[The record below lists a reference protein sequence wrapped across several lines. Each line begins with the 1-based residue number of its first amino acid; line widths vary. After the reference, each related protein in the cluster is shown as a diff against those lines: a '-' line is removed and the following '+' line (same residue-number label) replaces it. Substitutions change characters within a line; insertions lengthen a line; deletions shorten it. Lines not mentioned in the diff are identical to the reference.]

1 MNFLKLVSIVSNELT
16 EALRQIFV
24 DMWDTRI
31 APHHGNQVWDDST
44 GVRILLFNSMGRVFK
59 IPKYEPFKDWHCSV
73 VSRVILH
80 ARTFALPHP
89 VIPGM
94 KKTLYELFLRNR
106 VPVPAGSF
114 HSSVASPSGDKN
126 ETTALATDQL
136 RLLGNTICRSPN
148 GLVDKVKF
156 DDYVK
161 YAKEAFTAVNV
172 STKSLETIGN
182 LPESHF
188 PTAKVKE
195 LKERLQ
201 SEENDNLENIKET
214 TDETNKNVS
223 EIKKKMDELLLK
235 QETKGMLP
243 SFLLLQNQRFFSPV
257 VSYVLEFM
265 TANRWEFREYSHR
278 IVHITGPDCIWTKN
292 DIR

>member
-1 MNFLKLVSIVSNELT
+1 M
-16 EALRQIFV
+16 R
-24 DMWDTRI
+24 D
-31 APHHGNQVWDDST
+31 
-44 GVRILLFNSMGRVFK
+44 
-59 IPKYEPFKDWHCSV
+59 
-73 VSRVILH
+73 
-80 ARTFALPHP
+80 
-89 VIPGM
+89 
-94 KKTLYELFLRNR
+94 R

-114 HSSVASPSGDKN
+114 NSSVASPSGDKN
-126 ETTALATDQL
+126 ETTALAIDQL
-136 RLLGNTICRSPN
+136 RLLRNTIC
-148 GLVDKVKF
+148 LVDKVKF

-243 SFLLLQNQRFFSPV
+243 SFLLLPNQRFFQSRC
-257 VSYVLEFM
+257 YVLQFM

-292 DIR
+292 NIRHNRLH

>member
-44 GVRILLFNSMGRVFK
+44 GVRILLFNSMGRNCK
-59 IPKYEPFKDWHCSV
+59 ILKYEPFKDWHCSV
-73 VSRVILH
+73 VSRAILH
-80 ARTFALPHP
+80 ARTFALPDP
-89 VIPGM
+89 VIPST

-106 VPVPAGSF
+106 VPVPAGSLF

-126 ETTALATDQL
+126 ETIALVTDQL
-136 RLLGNTICRSPN
+136 RRLSNTIYHSPN
-148 GLVDKVKF
+148 GLIDKVKF
-156 DDYVK
+156 DVYVK
-161 YAKEAFTAVNV
+161 YAKEAFTAV
-172 STKSLETIGN
+172 KTIGN
-182 LPESHF
+182 LAESHF
-188 PTAKVKE
+188 LT
-195 LKERLQ
+195 ERLQ
-201 SEENDNLENIKET
+201 SKENDNLENIKET

-243 SFLLLQNQRFFSPV
+243 SFYCYKTNGFLRPV
-257 VSYVLEFM
+257 VTFCNS
-265 TANRWEFREYSHR
+265 
-278 IVHITGPDCIWTKN
+278 
-292 DIR
+292 